1 MWGKDT
7 QHSHIIVGV
16 PIPVHFNVINLIDL
30 LWGITTFVIVGCMQM
45 KILKKTDRFG
55 VSNSQI
61 IQNTET
67 ATDRCSTESTM

>member
-30 LWGITTFVIVGCMQM
+30 LWGITTFVIV
-45 KILKKTDRFG
+45 
-55 VSNSQI
+55 
-61 IQNTET
+61 
-67 ATDRCSTESTM
+67 